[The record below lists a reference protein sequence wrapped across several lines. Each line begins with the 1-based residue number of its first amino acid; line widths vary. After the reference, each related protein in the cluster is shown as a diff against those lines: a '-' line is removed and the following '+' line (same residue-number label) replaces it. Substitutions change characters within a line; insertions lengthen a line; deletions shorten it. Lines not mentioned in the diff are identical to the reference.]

1 MFSISNGTRTGTY
14 LGKYVCRSTKGINKD
29 QQRRYQ
35 QRHQRKES
43 SSNQKKK
50 KKKKKKSGQSLY
62 HGRKRQ
68 QLQVIGWILLAA
80 KLTAPQVFCDKP
92 QPVDDAWVVF

>member
-1 MFSISNGTRTGTY
+1 MKFKHVSFQSKIR
-14 LGKYVCRSTKGINKD
+14 LPKK
-29 QQRRYQ
+29 
-35 QRHQRKES
+35 
-43 SSNQKKK
+43 KKK